1 MEIKVGHFISSSAL
15 LLSSTLLSSTLLAGE
30 ASDTVMTE
38 AAQSPAAPALQTLE
52 PFRAEY
58 RINVSRIPTP
68 IRAELVLEAGDQ
80 DDIYRMQL
88 SVDSRLMQNTELSIF
103 RWRDCAP
110 RTLHYMHEF
119 AGFRRERDYFMEFF
133 WEDQPSVTAVSS
145 RDGGE
150 EEVTTYDIAEDTLD
164 ELTMLLAARCLLQ
177 DGQDDYALSTAYG
190 TRLRDHHI
198 TVSGR
203 ETLSTPL
210 GDLETIRVEK
220 SRDADSVRRSIF
232 WLAPELDYL
241 LVRARHVETRALFGE
256 LRLVDYEGPFAP

>member
-1 MEIKVGHFISSSAL
+1 MGIRVGRFFGGSAL
-15 LLSSTLLSSTLLAGE
+15 LLSGALFAGDAPTATPE
-30 ASDTVMTE
+30 SQAL
-38 AAQSPAAPALQTLE
+38 SPAASKPLQ

-58 RINVSRIPTP
+58 RANVSRIPTP
-68 IRAELVLEAGDQ
+68 IRAELVLEASDQ
-80 DDIYRMQL
+80 DGVYRMQL

-103 RWRDCAP
+103 RWQDCAP
-110 RTLHYMHEF
+110 RTMHYMHQFE
-119 AGFRRERDYFMEFF
+119 GFRRQRDYFMEFF
-133 WEDQPSVTAVSS
+133 WEDTPTVTTVSS

-150 EEVTTYDIAEDTLD
+150 EEIETYDIADDTMD

-177 DGQDDYALSTAYG
+177 DEQENYALTSAYG
-190 TRLRDHHI
+190 TRLRTHHI
-198 TVSGR
+198 TVAGR

-210 GDLETIRVEK
+210 GDLETIRIEK

-256 LRLVDYEGPFAP
+256 LRLVDYEGPFTP

>member
-1 MEIKVGHFISSSAL
+1 MGISVRRLWGCSAL
-15 LLSSTLLSSTLLAGE
+15 LLSSTVFAGDTIT
-30 ASDTVMTE
+30 DTVT
-38 AAQSPAAPALQTLE
+38 SPAAAPGSQTLQ

-58 RINVSRIPTP
+58 RANVSRIPTP

-80 DDIYRMQL
+80 DGIYRMQL

-103 RWRDCAP
+103 RWQDCTP
-110 RTLHYMHEF
+110 RTMHYMHQF
-119 AGFRRERDYFMEFF
+119 AGFRRQRDYFMEFF
-133 WEDQPSVTAVSS
+133 WQDAPSVTAVSS
-145 RDGGE
+145 RDGGDE
-150 EEVTTYDIAEDTLD
+150 EIATYDIADDTMD

-177 DGQDDYALSTAYG
+177 DDQDSYHLTTAYG
-190 TRLRDHHI
+190 TRLRTHHI

-210 GDLETIRVEK
+210 GDLETIRIEK

-256 LRLVDYEGPFAP
+256 LRLVDYDGPLKR